1 MFYDTEIQVG
11 RETGEFVH
19 LRVFRKSANV
29 SDA

>member
-1 MFYDTEIQVG
+1 MSYDTEIQIY

-19 LRVFRKSANV
+19 LRVFRKPANA